1 MTLDELVVALTF
13 DIDDKPLKD
22 FSDKVVNLGTSI
34 AALAGTMAAGATAIF
49 GVAKATANAGDEA
62 IKMAQ
67 KVGMNVEK
75 LQELIYAGSLADL
88 TAEQIGGSM
97 RFLNRNLEQAA
108 TGSKEAAEGF
118 KDLGIDIKNADGSLK
133 GSDQIMSEVAA
144 RFEKMPDGIKKS
156 AVAMKIFGKSGAD
169 LIPLLNGGAEGLSKA
184 AQEARDYGLIID
196 EEAARASEEFNDNLT
211 RLQAMATGITRT
223 VGAKLI
229 PIIGNLVDKIMD
241 FVKANRGVITS
252 KIDRFFSGLA
262 VYVERAWRILMAL
275 TDAVEG
281 LLEVFGGLENVLKA
295 IGVGFLIFTSGSIL
309 YGIGKLIGAFS
320 LLGKM
325 ITLANLKALMIPI
338 LIGAAVVALGL
349 IIEDIVS
356 FFQGKDS
363 VTGIIVEKFK
373 AMFAEL
379 EKGFDGLGS
388 TTKGFIT
395 ALLTPLRALI
405 GMFQNILDLVD
416 VVRGK
421 MDFKDFAGNVGKRL
435 LANFGV
441 GLDGSLKGALGLTTT
456 EKKEPAGQ
464 AAQAVSASRT
474 APAGPLQSPSRTAPE
489 AAAPLM
495 MAPPASVSQ
504 SAGIAPTSSDIIS
517 PIQRSS
523 SVNLTAENNI
533 TVYAAEG
540 QSPSEVGRAVAQETN
555 GGLDGILRGAQRS
568 FSGGSN

>member
-309 YGIGKLIGAFS
+309 YGIGKLVGAFS

-379 EKGFDGLGS
+379 EKGFSGLGS
-388 TTKGFIT
+388 TTKVFIT

-456 EKKEPAGQ
+456 EKKGSVGQ
-464 AAQAVSASRT
+464 TAQAISASRT
-474 APAGPLQSPSRTAPE
+474 APAGPLQSSSRTAPE
-489 AAAPLM
+489 VKTPLVLAPS
-495 MAPPASVSQ
+495 ASVSQ
-504 SAGIAPTSSDIIS
+504 SAGIAPTASDIIS

-523 SVNLTAENNI
+523 NVNLTAENNI